1 MLEQSDWKTIL
12 LSYTTIFENCRFD
25 RLGSTGGSTFGIADF
40 KTDQHQMKNNSYR
53 SYGTYRHTL
62 SCDSSLIKINETNY
76 KEDHIINNFY
86 GVDSSTIIN
95 FNYPGIVLNKNYA
108 TNGNESSLEDL
119 FCEYGYA
126 YLNATNMQYKE
137 DNGLNLY
144 FDDDPSII
152 GAWEY
157 LPIGSTFREE
167 VLDENNTSIWVTKE
181 VEYDG
186 TYVPTSEEIISGKLY
201 LVIKSGSIEPKKIYL
216 NNKYIP
222 SLFLNDDK
230 FPNNENID
238 NEIYNIT
245 NKTSN
250 EDLYIINGQQPLKLC
265 DITLYERVPCTILW
279 DNYFV
284 FNNIQNFLKAL
295 KERISIDNDNKIK
308 FICYTWIV
316 YYVNNKP
323 VILVYD
329 KKNNDMEMAALPW
342 LNIVNDNV
350 IIPNPLNKNNTGPI
364 SIGTASSGS
373 IKVDIYLSVALVLE
387 NFTTETPEP
396 PEPPE
401 PPVEYTPVFLRKQ
414 EEPTVIEYTP
424 VFLRKQEE
432 STVIEYTPVFLRKQ
446 EDHNPDTYELNW
458 YKYQGEEEPSTP
470 DTYELN
476 WYKYE

>member
-1 MLEQSDWKTIL
+1 MIEQSDWKTIL

-40 KTDQHQMKNNSYR
+40 KTDQHQMKNKSYR

-76 KEDHIINNFY
+76 KEDYIINNFY
-86 GVDSSTIIN
+86 GAGKIN
-95 FNYPGIVLNKNYA
+95 FDYPGIVLNKNYA

-126 YLNATNMQYKE
+126 YLNAVDMQYKE

-230 FPNNENID
+230 FPNNDNVN

-250 EDLYIINGQQPLKLC
+250 EDLYIINEQQPLKLC

-284 FNNIQNFLKAL
+284 FNNIQNFLKTL
-295 KERISIDNDNKIK
+295 KERISINEIIEDKNIQ
-308 FICYTWIV
+308 FTCYTWIV
-316 YYVNNKP
+316 YYVNNKQ
-323 VILVYD
+323 VILVRKGDENGYE
-329 KKNNDMEMAALPW
+329 MEMQETP

-364 SIGTASSGS
+364 SIGTASQGT
-373 IKVDIYLSVALVLE
+373 IKVDIYLSLNIILKGY
-387 NFTTETPEP
+387 TTEKPIIPT
-396 PEPPE
+396 
-401 PPVEYTPVFLRKQ
+401 YTPVFVSK
-414 EEPTVIEYTP
+414 
-424 VFLRKQEE
+424 EE
-432 STVIEYTPVFLRKQ
+432 SPK
-446 EDHNPDTYELNW
+446 PDTYELNW
-458 YKYQGEEEPSTP
+458 YTYKEEEVPPTP

-476 WYKYE
+476 WQTYKE

>member
-40 KTDQHQMKNNSYR
+40 KTDQHQMKNKSYR

-76 KEDHIINNFY
+76 KEDYIINNFY
-86 GVDSSTIIN
+86 GVGEIN
-95 FNYPGIVLNKNYA
+95 FDYPGIVLNKNYA

-126 YLNATNMQYKE
+126 YLNAVDMQYKE

-230 FPNNENID
+230 FPNNGDVND
-238 NEIYNIT
+238 VNNEKYNIT

-250 EDLYIINGQQPLKLC
+250 EDLYIINEQQPLKLC

-284 FNNIQNFLKAL
+284 FNNIQNILNVLNTLKAS
-295 KERISIDNDNKIK
+295 ISITNDEIY
-308 FICYTWIV
+308 IRCYTWIV
-316 YYVNNKP
+316 YYVNNKQ
-323 VILVYD
+323 VILVRYSD
-329 KKNNDMEMAALPW
+329 AYGYEMEM
-342 LNIVNDNV
+342 
-350 IIPNPLNKNNTGPI
+350 
-364 SIGTASSGS
+364 
-373 IKVDIYLSVALVLE
+373 
-387 NFTTETPEP
+387 
-396 PEPPE
+396 
-401 PPVEYTPVFLRKQ
+401 
-414 EEPTVIEYTP
+414 
-424 VFLRKQEE
+424 
-432 STVIEYTPVFLRKQ
+432 
-446 EDHNPDTYELNW
+446 
-458 YKYQGEEEPSTP
+458 
-470 DTYELN
+470 
-476 WYKYE
+476 

>member
-40 KTDQHQMKNNSYR
+40 KTDQHQMKNKSYR

-76 KEDHIINNFY
+76 KEDYIINNFY
-86 GVDSSTIIN
+86 GAGKIN
-95 FNYPGIVLNKNYA
+95 FDYPGIVLNKNYA

-126 YLNATNMQYKE
+126 YLNAVDMQYKE

-230 FPNNENID
+230 FPNNGDVND
-238 NEIYNIT
+238 VNNEKYNIT

-250 EDLYIINGQQPLKLC
+250 EDLYIINEQQPLKLC

-284 FNNIQNFLKAL
+284 FNNIQNFLKTL
-295 KERISIDNDNKIK
+295 KERISINEIIEDKKIQ

-323 VILVYD
+323 VILVRKGDENGYE
-329 KKNNDMEMAALPW
+329 MEMQEKP

-350 IIPNPLNKNNTGPI
+350 IIPHPLNKNNTGPI
-364 SIGTASSGS
+364 SIGSASQGT
-373 IKVDIYLSVALVLE
+373 IKVDIYLSLDICI
-387 NFTTETPEP
+387 NGYTTEKPIIPEP
-396 PEPPE
+396 EPD
-401 PPVEYTPVFLRKQ
+401 YTPVFLSKN
-414 EEPTVIEYTP
+414 
-424 VFLRKQEE
+424 
-432 STVIEYTPVFLRKQ
+432 
-446 EDHNPDTYELNW
+446 EDPKPDTYELNW
-458 YKYQGEEEPSTP
+458 YTYKEVPPTP

-476 WYKYE
+476 WYKYKE

>member
-40 KTDQHQMKNNSYR
+40 KTDQHQMKNKSYR

-76 KEDHIINNFY
+76 KEDYIINNFY
-86 GVDSSTIIN
+86 GAGKIN
-95 FNYPGIVLNKNYA
+95 FDYPGIVLNKNYA

-126 YLNATNMQYKE
+126 YLNAIDMQYKE

-230 FPNNENID
+230 FPNND
-238 NEIYNIT
+238 NVDNKIYNIT

-250 EDLYIINGQQPLKLC
+250 EDLYIINEQQPLKLC

-284 FNNIQNFLKAL
+284 FNNIQNFLKTL
-295 KERISIDNDNKIK
+295 KERISINEIIK
-308 FICYTWIV
+308 
-316 YYVNNKP
+316 
-323 VILVYD
+323 D
-329 KKNNDMEMAALPW
+329 K
-342 LNIVNDNV
+342 NI
-350 IIPNPLNKNNTGPI
+350 
-364 SIGTASSGS
+364 
-373 IKVDIYLSVALVLE
+373 
-387 NFTTETPEP
+387 
-396 PEPPE
+396 
-401 PPVEYTPVFLRKQ
+401 
-414 EEPTVIEYTP
+414 
-424 VFLRKQEE
+424 
-432 STVIEYTPVFLRKQ
+432 
-446 EDHNPDTYELNW
+446 
-458 YKYQGEEEPSTP
+458 
-470 DTYELN
+470 
-476 WYKYE
+476 

>member
-25 RLGSTGGSTFGIADF
+25 RLGATGGSTFGIADF

-76 KEDHIINNFY
+76 KEDYIINNFY
-86 GVDSSTIIN
+86 GVGEIN
-95 FNYPGIVLNKNYA
+95 FDYPGIVLNKNYA

-126 YLNATNMQYKE
+126 YLNAIDMQYKE

-230 FPNNENID
+230 FPNNGDVND
-238 NEIYNIT
+238 VNNEKYNIT

-250 EDLYIINGQQPLKLC
+250 EDLYIINEQQPLKLC

-284 FNNIQNFLKAL
+284 FNNIQNILNVLNTLKAS
-295 KERISIDNDNKIK
+295 ISITNDEINLR
-308 FICYTWIV
+308 CYTRIV
-316 YYVNNKP
+316 LDVNNKKE
-323 VILVYD
+323 ILSYGGNSED
-329 KKNNDMEMAALPW
+329 EGLMEPARLIIA
-342 LNIVNDNV
+342 NDNV
-350 IIPNPLNKNNTGPI
+350 IIPQPLNKNNTGPI
-364 SIGTASSGS
+364 SIGSASQGT
-373 IKVDIYLSVALVLE
+373 IKVDIYLSLDI
-387 NFTTETPEP
+387 FIKGYTTEKPIIPEP
-396 PEPPE
+396 EP
-401 PPVEYTPVFLRKQ
+401 VYTPVFLSKDGD
-414 EEPTVIEYTP
+414 PKPDTYKLNWYT
-424 VFLRKQEE
+424 
-432 STVIEYTPVFLRKQ
+432 Y
-446 EDHNPDTYELNW
+446 DTYELNW
-458 YKYQGEEEPSTP
+458 YTYGE
-470 DTYELN
+470 
-476 WYKYE
+476 

>member
-76 KEDHIINNFY
+76 KEDYIINNFY
-86 GVDSSTIIN
+86 GYGEGVIN

-230 FPNNENID
+230 FPDNENID
-238 NEIYNIT
+238 NKIYNIT

-250 EDLYIINGQQPLKLC
+250 EDLYIINEQQPLKLC

-295 KERISIDNDNKIK
+295 KERISIDNDPKIS
-308 FICYTWIV
+308 FTCYTWIV

-323 VILVYD
+323 EILVRKGDNYGD
-329 KKNNDMEMAALPW
+329 DMKMASTW
-342 LNIVNDNV
+342 FNIVNDNV

-364 SIGTASSGS
+364 SIGSASQGT
-373 IKVDIYLSVALVLE
+373 IKVDIYLSLDIILYG
-387 NFTTETPEP
+387 FTTEKPIIPEP
-396 PEPPE
+396 EP
-401 PPVEYTPVFLRKQ
+401 EYTPVFLRK
-414 EEPTVIEYTP
+414 
-424 VFLRKQEE
+424 
-432 STVIEYTPVFLRKQ
+432 
-446 EDHNPDTYELNW
+446 DDTYELNW
-458 YKYQGEEEPSTP
+458 YKYKEEEPPTP

-476 WYKYE
+476 WYKYKE

>member
-40 KTDQHQMKNNSYR
+40 KADQHQMKNNSYR

-76 KEDHIINNFY
+76 KEDYIINNFY
-86 GVDSSTIIN
+86 GYGEGVIN

-119 FCEYGYA
+119 FCEYGYT
-126 YLNATNMQYKE
+126 YLNAIDMQYKE

-230 FPNNENID
+230 FPNNDNVN

-295 KERISIDNDNKIK
+295 KERISIDNDNNINSNNIT
-308 FICYTWIV
+308 FTCYTWIV

-323 VILVYD
+323 VILVRKGDNYGYE
-329 KKNNDMEMAALPW
+329 MEMYATW

-364 SIGTASSGS
+364 SIGSASQGT
-373 IKVDIYLSVALVLE
+373 IKVDIYLSLDIILYG
-387 NFTTETPEP
+387 FTTEKPIIPEP
-396 PEPPE
+396 EPG
-401 PPVEYTPVFLRKQ
+401 YTPVFLRK
-414 EEPTVIEYTP
+414 
-424 VFLRKQEE
+424 
-432 STVIEYTPVFLRKQ
+432 
-446 EDHNPDTYELNW
+446 DDTYELNW
-458 YKYQGEEEPSTP
+458 YKYVEEEPPTP

-476 WYKYE
+476 WYKYEE

>member
-40 KTDQHQMKNNSYR
+40 KADQHQMKNNSYR

-76 KEDHIINNFY
+76 KEDYIINNFY
-86 GVDSSTIIN
+86 GYGEGVIN

-119 FCEYGYA
+119 FCEYGYT
-126 YLNATNMQYKE
+126 YLNAIDMQYKE

-230 FPNNENID
+230 FPNNENIN

-284 FNNIQNFLKAL
+284 FNNIQIFLKAL

-373 IKVDIYLSVALVLE
+373 IKVDIYLSVALVLAG
-387 NFTTETPEP
+387 FTTEKPIIPEP
-396 PEPPE
+396 EPG
-401 PPVEYTPVFLRKQ
+401 YTPVFLRK
-414 EEPTVIEYTP
+414 
-424 VFLRKQEE
+424 
-432 STVIEYTPVFLRKQ
+432 
-446 EDHNPDTYELNW
+446 DDTYELNW
-458 YKYQGEEEPSTP
+458 YKYVEEEPPTP

-476 WYKYE
+476 WYKYEE

>member
-40 KTDQHQMKNNSYR
+40 KTDQHQMKNKSYR

-76 KEDHIINNFY
+76 KEDYIINNFY
-86 GVDSSTIIN
+86 GVDTSFIN
-95 FNYPGIVLNKNYA
+95 FDYPGIVLNKNYA

-119 FCEYGYA
+119 FCEYGYT

-201 LVIKSGSIEPKKIYL
+201 LVIRSGSIEPKKIYL

-230 FPNNENID
+230 FPNNDNVN

-250 EDLYIINGQQPLKLC
+250 EDLYIINEQQPLKLC

-295 KERISIDNDNKIK
+295 KERISIDNDNNIK

-316 YYVNNKP
+316 YYVNNEK
-323 VILVYD
+323 
-329 KKNNDMEMAALPW
+329 EMLSYGKDTDVMTATRLD
-342 LNIVNDNV
+342 IVNDNV

-364 SIGTASSGS
+364 SIGTASQGT
-373 IKVDIYLSVALVLE
+373 IKVDIYLSLDIILE
-387 NFTTETPEP
+387 GYTTEKPIIPEP
-396 PEPPE
+396 EP
-401 PPVEYTPVFLRKQ
+401 EYTPVFLRK
-414 EEPTVIEYTP
+414 EE
-424 VFLRKQEE
+424 
-432 STVIEYTPVFLRKQ
+432 
-446 EDHNPDTYELNW
+446 D
-458 YKYQGEEEPSTP
+458 STP

-476 WYKYE
+476 WYKYVEKPPTPDTYELNWYTYKE

>member
-40 KTDQHQMKNNSYR
+40 KADQHQMKNNSYR

-126 YLNATNMQYKE
+126 YLNAIDMQYKE

-230 FPNNENID
+230 FPNNGDVND
-238 NEIYNIT
+238 VNNEKYNIT

-250 EDLYIINGQQPLKLC
+250 EDLYIINEQQPLKLC

-284 FNNIQNFLKAL
+284 FNNIQNILNVLNTLKAS
-295 KERISIDNDNKIK
+295 ISITNDEIY
-308 FICYTWIV
+308 IRCYTRIV
-316 YYVNNKP
+316 LDVNNKKE
-323 VILVYD
+323 ILSYGGKSED
-329 KKNNDMEMAALPW
+329 DGLMAPKPLIIA
-342 LNIVNDNV
+342 NDNV
-350 IIPNPLNKNNTGPI
+350 IIPHPLNKNNTGPI
-364 SIGTASSGS
+364 SIGSASQGT
-373 IKVDIYLSVALVLE
+373 IKVDIYLSLDI
-387 NFTTETPEP
+387 FIKGYTTEKPIIPEP
-396 PEPPE
+396 EPD
-401 PPVEYTPVFLRKQ
+401 YTPVFLSKD
-414 EEPTVIEYTP
+414 
-424 VFLRKQEE
+424 
-432 STVIEYTPVFLRKQ
+432 
-446 EDHNPDTYELNW
+446 EDPKPDTYKLNW
-458 YKYQGEEEPSTP
+458 YTY
-470 DTYELN
+470 DTYKLK
-476 WYKYE
+476 WYTYEE

>member
-40 KTDQHQMKNNSYR
+40 KTDQHQMKNKSYR

-76 KEDHIINNFY
+76 KEDYIINNFY
-86 GVDSSTIIN
+86 GAGKIN
-95 FNYPGIVLNKNYA
+95 FDYPGIVLNKNYA

-201 LVIKSGSIEPKKIYL
+201 LVIRSGSIEPKKIYL

-230 FPNNENID
+230 FPNNGDVND
-238 NEIYNIT
+238 VNNEKYNIT

-250 EDLYIINGQQPLKLC
+250 EDLYIINEQQPLKLC

-279 DNYFV
+279 NNYFV
-284 FNNIQNFLKAL
+284 FNNIQNFLKTL
-295 KERISIDNDNKIK
+295 KERIPITNNNIT
-308 FICYTWIV
+308 FTCYTWIV
-316 YYVNNKP
+316 YYVNNKQ
-323 VILVYD
+323 VILVRYSD
-329 KKNNDMEMAALPW
+329 YYGYEMEMQEKPLK
-342 LNIVNDNV
+342 IVNDNV
-350 IIPNPLNKNNTGPI
+350 IIPNPLNKNSTGPI
-364 SIGTASSGS
+364 SIGSASQGT
-373 IKVDIYLSVALVLE
+373 IKVDIYLSLDIILE
-387 NFTTETPEP
+387 GYTTEKPIIPT
-396 PEPPE
+396 
-401 PPVEYTPVFLRKQ
+401 YTPVFLIKD
-414 EEPTVIEYTP
+414 
-424 VFLRKQEE
+424 
-432 STVIEYTPVFLRKQ
+432 
-446 EDHNPDTYELNW
+446 EDPKPDTYKLNW
-458 YKYQGEEEPSTP
+458 YKYVEEPPTP

>member
-40 KTDQHQMKNNSYR
+40 KTDQHQMKNKSYR

-76 KEDHIINNFY
+76 KEDYIINNFY
-86 GVDSSTIIN
+86 GAGKIN
-95 FNYPGIVLNKNYA
+95 FDYPGIVLNKNYA

-126 YLNATNMQYKE
+126 YLNAVDMQYKE

-230 FPNNENID
+230 FPNNDDVD
-238 NEIYNIT
+238 NKIYNIT

-250 EDLYIINGQQPLKLC
+250 EDLYIINEQQPLKLC

-284 FNNIQNFLKAL
+284 CNNIQNILNALNTLKKHLSLADYDIGL
-295 KERISIDNDNKIK
+295 T
-308 FICYTWIV
+308 CYAWIV
-316 YYVNNKP
+316 YYVNNKKEIFVGNESEGLMVP
-323 VILVYD
+323 
-329 KKNNDMEMAALPW
+329 AW

-350 IIPNPLNKNNTGPI
+350 IIPNPLNKNSTGPI
-364 SIGTASSGS
+364 SIGSASQGT
-373 IKVDIYLSVALVLE
+373 IKVDIYLSVDI
-387 NFTTETPEP
+387 FIKGYTTEKPIIPT
-396 PEPPE
+396 
-401 PPVEYTPVFLRKQ
+401 YTPVFLIK
-414 EEPTVIEYTP
+414 V
-424 VFLRKQEE
+424 
-432 STVIEYTPVFLRKQ
+432 
-446 EDHNPDTYELNW
+446 EDPKPDTYELNW
-458 YKYQGEEEPSTP
+458 YKYVEEEPPTP
-470 DTYELN
+470 DTYKLN
-476 WYKYE
+476 WYKYEE

>member
-76 KEDHIINNFY
+76 KEDYIINNFY
-86 GVDSSTIIN
+86 GAGKIN
-95 FNYPGIVLNKNYA
+95 FDYPGIVLNKNYA

-126 YLNATNMQYKE
+126 YLNAVDMQYKE
-137 DNGLNLY
+137 DNGRNLY

-238 NEIYNIT
+238 IDNEIYNIT

-295 KERISIDNDNKIK
+295 KERISIDNDNNIK

-323 VILVYD
+323 EILVYD
-329 KKNNDMEMAALPW
+329 EKNNDMEMYATW

-350 IIPNPLNKNNTGPI
+350 IIPNPLNKNNTSPI

-387 NFTTETPEP
+387 GFTTEAPEKP
-396 PEPPE
+396 IIPEPEPPE
-401 PPVEYTPVFLRKQ
+401 PPVVIEYTPVFLRKQ

-424 VFLRKQEE
+424 VFLRKEV
-432 STVIEYTPVFLRKQ
+432 SK
-446 EDHNPDTYELNW
+446 
-458 YKYQGEEEPSTP
+458 P

>member
-86 GVDSSTIIN
+86 GVDSSTIN

-119 FCEYGYA
+119 FCEYGYS
-126 YLNATNMQYKE
+126 YLNAIDMKYKE

-230 FPNNENID
+230 FPNNENIN

-284 FNNIQNFLKAL
+284 FNNMQNILNVLNTLKAS
-295 KERISIDNDNKIK
+295 ISITNEEI
-308 FICYTWIV
+308 FLRCYTRIV
-316 YYVNNKP
+316 YYVNNKQ
-323 VILVYD
+323 VILSYGG
-329 KKNNDMEMAALPW
+329 NEGLMEPERLI
-342 LNIVNDNV
+342 IVNDNI
-350 IIPNPLNKNNTGPI
+350 IIPHPLNKNNTGPI
-364 SIGTASSGS
+364 SIGSASQGN
-373 IKVDIYLSVALVLE
+373 IKVDIYLSVDIYIKGY
-387 NFTTETPEP
+387 TTEKPIIPEP
-396 PEPPE
+396 EPEYT
-401 PPVEYTPVFLRKQ
+401 YTPVFLRK
-414 EEPTVIEYTP
+414 VD
-424 VFLRKQEE
+424 K
-432 STVIEYTPVFLRKQ
+432 
-446 EDHNPDTYELNW
+446 YELNW
-458 YKYQGEEEPSTP
+458 YTYVEEPPTP

-476 WYKYE
+476 WYTYKE

>member
-40 KTDQHQMKNNSYR
+40 KTDQHQMKNKSYR

-86 GVDSSTIIN
+86 GVDSSTIN

-126 YLNATNMQYKE
+126 YLNAIDMQYKE

-238 NEIYNIT
+238 NKIYNIT

-250 EDLYIINGQQPLKLC
+250 EDLYIINEQQPLKLC

-295 KERISIDNDNKIK
+295 KERISINDDNKIK
-308 FICYTWIV
+308 FICYAWIV
-316 YYVNNKP
+316 YYVNNEKEMLSYGKDTD
-323 VILVYD
+323 V
-329 KKNNDMEMAALPW
+329 MAATQLD
-342 LNIVNDNV
+342 IVNDNV
-350 IIPNPLNKNNTGPI
+350 IIPNPLNKNSTGPI
-364 SIGTASSGS
+364 SIGSASQGT
-373 IKVDIYLSVALVLE
+373 IKVDIYLSLDIILAG
-387 NFTTETPEP
+387 FTTEKPIIPEP
-396 PEPPE
+396 EYT
-401 PPVEYTPVFLRKQ
+401 YTPVFLKKD
-414 EEPTVIEYTP
+414 EY
-424 VFLRKQEE
+424 K
-432 STVIEYTPVFLRKQ
+432 
-446 EDHNPDTYELNW
+446 LNW
-458 YKYQGEEEPSTP
+458 YTYEEEPPTP

-476 WYKYE
+476 WYTYEE

>member
-76 KEDHIINNFY
+76 KEDYIINNFY
-86 GVDSSTIIN
+86 GAGKIN
-95 FNYPGIVLNKNYA
+95 FDYPGIVLNKNYA

-126 YLNATNMQYKE
+126 YLNAIDMQYKE

-230 FPNNENID
+230 FPNNGDVND
-238 NEIYNIT
+238 VNNEKYNIT

-250 EDLYIINGQQPLKLC
+250 EDLYIINEQQPLKLC

-284 FNNIQNFLKAL
+284 FNNIQNILNVLNTLKAS
-295 KERISIDNDNKIK
+295 ISITNDEIYI
-308 FICYTWIV
+308 ICYTRIV
-316 YYVNNKP
+316 LDVNNKKE
-323 VILVYD
+323 ILSYGFKD
-329 KKNNDMEMAALPW
+329 DRLMTPAPLIIA
-342 LNIVNDNV
+342 NDNV
-350 IIPNPLNKNNTGPI
+350 IIPHPLNKNNTGPI
-364 SIGTASSGS
+364 SIGSASQGT
-373 IKVDIYLSVALVLE
+373 IKVDIYLSLDIILYGY
-387 NFTTETPEP
+387 TTEKPIIPEP
-396 PEPPE
+396 EP
-401 PPVEYTPVFLRKQ
+401 EYTPVFLSKD
-414 EEPTVIEYTP
+414 
-424 VFLRKQEE
+424 
-432 STVIEYTPVFLRKQ
+432 
-446 EDHNPDTYELNW
+446 EDPKPDTYKLNW
-458 YKYQGEEEPSTP
+458 YTYGEDPKP
-470 DTYELN
+470 DTYKLN
-476 WYKYE
+476 

>member
-40 KTDQHQMKNNSYR
+40 KTDQHQMKNKSYR

-76 KEDHIINNFY
+76 KEDYIINNFY
-86 GVDSSTIIN
+86 GVGEIN
-95 FNYPGIVLNKNYA
+95 FDYPGIVLNKNYA

-126 YLNATNMQYKE
+126 YLNAVDMQYKE

-230 FPNNENID
+230 FPNNGDVNDVNNEN
-238 NEIYNIT
+238 YNIT

-250 EDLYIINGQQPLKLC
+250 EDLYIINEQQPLKLC

-284 FNNIQNFLKAL
+284 FNNIQNFLKTL
-295 KERISIDNDNKIK
+295 KERISITDNRIQ
-308 FICYTWIV
+308 FRCYTWIV
-316 YYVNNKP
+316 YYVNNKKE
-323 VILVYD
+323 ILVSNYYSD
-329 KKNNDMEMAALPW
+329 SQMFPTDPI
-342 LNIVNDNV
+342 NIVNDNV
-350 IIPNPLNKNNTGPI
+350 IIPNPLNKNNTPPI
-364 SIGTASSGS
+364 SIGIASQGS
-373 IKVDIYLSVALVLE
+373 IKVDIYLSVSLILKD
-387 NFTTETPEP
+387 FTTEKPIIPEP
-396 PEPPE
+396 EPD
-401 PPVEYTPVFLRKQ
+401 YTPVFLRK
-414 EEPTVIEYTP
+414 EED
-424 VFLRKQEE
+424 
-432 STVIEYTPVFLRKQ
+432 ST
-446 EDHNPDTYELNW
+446 PDTYELNW
-458 YKYQGEEEPSTP
+458 YTYKEDPSTP

-476 WYKYE
+476 WYTYE

>member
-40 KTDQHQMKNNSYR
+40 KADQHQMKNNSYR

-76 KEDHIINNFY
+76 KEDYIINNFY
-86 GVDSSTIIN
+86 GVGEIN
-95 FNYPGIVLNKNYA
+95 FDYPGIVLNKNYA

-126 YLNATNMQYKE
+126 YLNAVDMQYKE

-230 FPNNENID
+230 FPNND
-238 NEIYNIT
+238 NVDNKIYNIT

-250 EDLYIINGQQPLKLC
+250 EDLYIINEQQPLKLC

-284 FNNIQNFLKAL
+284 FNNIQNFLKTL
-295 KERISIDNDNKIK
+295 KERISITDNRIQ
-308 FICYTWIV
+308 FRCYTWILLD
-316 YYVNNKP
+316 VNNKKE
-323 VILVYD
+323 ILVSNYYSD
-329 KKNNDMEMAALPW
+329 SQMFPTDPI
-342 LNIVNDNV
+342 NIVNDNV
-350 IIPNPLNKNNTGPI
+350 IIPNPLNKNNTPPI
-364 SIGTASSGS
+364 SIGTASQGS
-373 IKVDIYLSVALVLE
+373 IKVDIYLSVSLILKD
-387 NFTTETPEP
+387 FTTEAPIIPEP
-396 PEPPE
+396 EPD
-401 PPVEYTPVFLRKQ
+401 YTPVFLSKDGD
-414 EEPTVIEYTP
+414 P
-424 VFLRKQEE
+424 K
-432 STVIEYTPVFLRKQ
+432 
-446 EDHNPDTYELNW
+446 PDTYELNW
-458 YKYQGEEEPSTP
+458 YTYEEEPSTS

-476 WYKYE
+476 WYTYKE

>member
-86 GVDSSTIIN
+86 GVDSSTIN

-119 FCEYGYA
+119 FCEYGYS
-126 YLNATNMQYKE
+126 YLNAIDMKYKE

-230 FPNNENID
+230 FPNNENIN

-284 FNNIQNFLKAL
+284 FNNMQNILNVLNTLKAS
-295 KERISIDNDNKIK
+295 ISITNDEI
-308 FICYTWIV
+308 FLRCYTRIV
-316 YYVNNKP
+316 YYVNNKQ
-323 VILVYD
+323 VILSYGG
-329 KKNNDMEMAALPW
+329 NEGLMEPGRFI
-342 LNIVNDNV
+342 IVNDNI
-350 IIPNPLNKNNTGPI
+350 IIPHPLNKNNTGPI
-364 SIGTASSGS
+364 SIGSASQGN
-373 IKVDIYLSVALVLE
+373 IKVDIYLSVDIYIKGY
-387 NFTTETPEP
+387 TTEKPIIPEP
-396 PEPPE
+396 EPEYT
-401 PPVEYTPVFLRKQ
+401 YTPVFLRK
-414 EEPTVIEYTP
+414 VD
-424 VFLRKQEE
+424 K
-432 STVIEYTPVFLRKQ
+432 
-446 EDHNPDTYELNW
+446 YELNW
-458 YKYQGEEEPSTP
+458 YTYVEEPPTP

-476 WYKYE
+476 WYTYEE

>member
-40 KTDQHQMKNNSYR
+40 KTDQHQMKNKSYR

-76 KEDHIINNFY
+76 KEDYIINNFY
-86 GVDSSTIIN
+86 GVDTSFIN
-95 FNYPGIVLNKNYA
+95 FYYPGIVLNKNYA

-126 YLNATNMQYKE
+126 YLNAVDMQYKE

-238 NEIYNIT
+238 NKIYNIT

-250 EDLYIINGQQPLKLC
+250 EDLYIINEQQPLKLC

-284 FNNIQNFLKAL
+284 FNNIQNFLKTL
-295 KERISIDNDNKIK
+295 KERIPITDKDYNININLR
-308 FICYTWIV
+308 CYTWLV

-323 VILVYD
+323 EILVYGKHND
-329 KKNNDMEMAALPW
+329 KEMYATW

-350 IIPNPLNKNNTGPI
+350 IIPNPLNKNNTPPI

-373 IKVDIYLSVALVLE
+373 IKVDIYLSLDIILQG
-387 NFTTETPEP
+387 FTTEKPIIPT
-396 PEPPE
+396 
-401 PPVEYTPVFLRKQ
+401 YTPVFLKKDGD
-414 EEPTVIEYTP
+414 P
-424 VFLRKQEE
+424 K
-432 STVIEYTPVFLRKQ
+432 
-446 EDHNPDTYELNW
+446 PDTYELNW
-458 YKYQGEEEPSTP
+458 YKYVEKPPTP
-470 DTYELN
+470 DTYKLN
-476 WYKYE
+476 WYTYEE

>member
-95 FNYPGIVLNKNYA
+95 FNYPGIILNKNYA

-230 FPNNENID
+230 FPNNENIN

-295 KERISIDNDNKIK
+295 KERISINDDNNIK
-308 FICYTWIV
+308 LNCYTWIV
-316 YYVNNKP
+316 YYVNNKQ
-323 VILVYD
+323 VILAYD
-329 KKNNDMEMAALPW
+329 KNDKNDNDMKMTSTS

-350 IIPNPLNKNNTGPI
+350 IIPHPLNKNNTAPI
-364 SIGTASSGS
+364 SIGTASQGN
-373 IKVDIYLSVALVLE
+373 IKVDIYLSVALILE
-387 NFTTETPEP
+387 NFTTEKPIIPEP
-396 PEPPE
+396 EP
-401 PPVEYTPVFLRKQ
+401 EYTPVFLRK
-414 EEPTVIEYTP
+414 
-424 VFLRKQEE
+424 K
-432 STVIEYTPVFLRKQ
+432 
-446 EDHNPDTYELNW
+446 ED
-458 YKYQGEEEPSTP
+458 STP

-476 WYKYE
+476 WYTYEEEPPTPDTYKLNWYTYEE

>member
-40 KTDQHQMKNNSYR
+40 KADQHQMKNNSYR

-76 KEDHIINNFY
+76 KEDYIINNFY
-86 GVDSSTIIN
+86 GAGKIN
-95 FNYPGIVLNKNYA
+95 FDYPGIVLNKNYA

-126 YLNATNMQYKE
+126 YLNAVDMQYKE

-230 FPNNENID
+230 FPNNGDVND
-238 NEIYNIT
+238 VNNEKYNIT

-250 EDLYIINGQQPLKLC
+250 EDLYIINEQQPLKLC

-284 FNNIQNFLKAL
+284 FNNIQNILNVLNTLKAS
-295 KERISIDNDNKIK
+295 ISITNDEIY
-308 FICYTWIV
+308 IRCYTWIV
-316 YYVNNKP
+316 YYVNNKQ
-323 VILVYD
+323 VILVRYGD
-329 KKNNDMEMAALPW
+329 AYGYEMEM
-342 LNIVNDNV
+342 
-350 IIPNPLNKNNTGPI
+350 
-364 SIGTASSGS
+364 
-373 IKVDIYLSVALVLE
+373 
-387 NFTTETPEP
+387 
-396 PEPPE
+396 
-401 PPVEYTPVFLRKQ
+401 
-414 EEPTVIEYTP
+414 
-424 VFLRKQEE
+424 
-432 STVIEYTPVFLRKQ
+432 
-446 EDHNPDTYELNW
+446 
-458 YKYQGEEEPSTP
+458 
-470 DTYELN
+470 
-476 WYKYE
+476 

>member
-126 YLNATNMQYKE
+126 YLNAIDMQYKE

-230 FPNNENID
+230 FPNNGDVND
-238 NEIYNIT
+238 VNNEKYNIT

-250 EDLYIINGQQPLKLC
+250 EDLYIINEQQPLKLC

-284 FNNIQNFLKAL
+284 FNNIQNILNVLNTLKAS
-295 KERISIDNDNKIK
+295 ISITNDEIY
-308 FICYTWIV
+308 IRCYTRIV
-316 YYVNNKP
+316 LDVNNKKE
-323 VILVYD
+323 ILSYGGKSED
-329 KKNNDMEMAALPW
+329 DGLMAPKPLIIA
-342 LNIVNDNV
+342 NDNV
-350 IIPNPLNKNNTGPI
+350 IIPHPLNKNNTGPI
-364 SIGTASSGS
+364 SIGSASQGT
-373 IKVDIYLSVALVLE
+373 IKVDIYLSLDI
-387 NFTTETPEP
+387 FIKGYTTEKPIIPEP
-396 PEPPE
+396 EP
-401 PPVEYTPVFLRKQ
+401 EYTPVFLSKD
-414 EEPTVIEYTP
+414 
-424 VFLRKQEE
+424 
-432 STVIEYTPVFLRKQ
+432 
-446 EDHNPDTYELNW
+446 EDPKPDTYKLNW
-458 YKYQGEEEPSTP
+458 YTY
-470 DTYELN
+470 DTYKLK
-476 WYKYE
+476 WYTYEE

>member
-40 KTDQHQMKNNSYR
+40 KADQHQMKNNSYR

-76 KEDHIINNFY
+76 KEDYIINNFY
-86 GVDSSTIIN
+86 GAGKIN
-95 FNYPGIVLNKNYA
+95 FDYPGIVLNKNYA

-126 YLNATNMQYKE
+126 YLNAVDMQYKE

-201 LVIKSGSIEPKKIYL
+201 LVIKSGSIELKKIYL

-230 FPNNENID
+230 FPNNGDVND
-238 NEIYNIT
+238 VNNEKYNIT

-250 EDLYIINGQQPLKLC
+250 EDLYIINEQQPLKLC

-284 FNNIQNFLKAL
+284 FNNIQNILNVLNTLKAS
-295 KERISIDNDNKIK
+295 ISITNDEIY
-308 FICYTWIV
+308 IRCYTWIV
-316 YYVNNKP
+316 YYVNNKQ
-323 VILVYD
+323 VILVRYGD
-329 KKNNDMEMAALPW
+329 AYGYEMEMQVTPLK
-342 LNIVNDNV
+342 IVNDNV
-350 IIPNPLNKNNTGPI
+350 IIPNPLNKNSTGPI
-364 SIGTASSGS
+364 SIGSASQGT
-373 IKVDIYLSVALVLE
+373 IKVDIYLSLDI
-387 NFTTETPEP
+387 FIKGYTTEKPIIPEP
-396 PEPPE
+396 EPK
-401 PPVEYTPVFLRKQ
+401 YTPVFLSK
-414 EEPTVIEYTP
+414 EE
-424 VFLRKQEE
+424 
-432 STVIEYTPVFLRKQ
+432 
-446 EDHNPDTYELNW
+446 D
-458 YKYQGEEEPSTP
+458 STP

-476 WYKYE
+476 WYTYGEDPKPDTYKLNWYTYGEDPKPDTYKLN

>member
-40 KTDQHQMKNNSYR
+40 KADQHQMKNNSYR

-76 KEDHIINNFY
+76 KEDYIINNFY
-86 GVDSSTIIN
+86 GVDTSFIN
-95 FNYPGIVLNKNYA
+95 FDYPGIVLNKNYA

-126 YLNATNMQYKE
+126 YLNAVDMQYKE

-230 FPNNENID
+230 FPNND
-238 NEIYNIT
+238 NVDNKIYNIT

-250 EDLYIINGQQPLKLC
+250 EDLYIINEQQPLKLC

-295 KERISIDNDNKIK
+295 NTLKASISIADNKIK
-308 FICYTWIV
+308 FTCYTWIV

-323 VILVYD
+323 EILVYD
-329 KKNNDMEMAALPW
+329 EKNNDMKMASAW
-342 LNIVNDNV
+342 LIITNDNV
-350 IIPNPLNKNNTGPI
+350 IIPYPLNKNNTPPI
-364 SIGTASSGS
+364 SIGTASQGT
-373 IKVDIYLSVALVLE
+373 IKVDIYLSLDIILE
-387 NFTTETPEP
+387 GYTTEKPIIPEP
-396 PEPPE
+396 EP
-401 PPVEYTPVFLRKQ
+401 EYTPVFLRK
-414 EEPTVIEYTP
+414 EE
-424 VFLRKQEE
+424 
-432 STVIEYTPVFLRKQ
+432 
-446 EDHNPDTYELNW
+446 D
-458 YKYQGEEEPSTP
+458 STP

-476 WYKYE
+476 WYKYDTYELNWYKYKE

>member
-25 RLGSTGGSTFGIADF
+25 RLGATGGSTFGIADF
-40 KTDQHQMKNNSYR
+40 KTDQHQMKNKSYR

-76 KEDHIINNFY
+76 KEDYIINNFY
-86 GVDSSTIIN
+86 GVNTSFIN
-95 FNYPGIVLNKNYA
+95 FDYPGIVLNKNYA

-126 YLNATNMQYKE
+126 YLNAIDMQYKE

-238 NEIYNIT
+238 NKIYNIT

-250 EDLYIINGQQPLKLC
+250 EGLYIINEQQPLKLC

-295 KERISIDNDNKIK
+295 KERIPITDDRIQ
-308 FICYTWIV
+308 FRCYTWIV

-323 VILVYD
+323 GILVYGKHND
-329 KKNNDMEMAALPW
+329 KEMYATW

-350 IIPNPLNKNNTGPI
+350 IIPNPLNKNNTPPI

-373 IKVDIYLSVALVLE
+373 IKVDIYLSLDIILYG
-387 NFTTETPEP
+387 FTTEKPIIPT
-396 PEPPE
+396 
-401 PPVEYTPVFLRKQ
+401 YTPVFLSK
-414 EEPTVIEYTP
+414 
-424 VFLRKQEE
+424 EE
-432 STVIEYTPVFLRKQ
+432 SPK
-446 EDHNPDTYELNW
+446 PDTYELNW
-458 YKYQGEEEPSTP
+458 YIYV
-470 DTYELN
+470 
-476 WYKYE
+476 

>member
-76 KEDHIINNFY
+76 KEDYIINNFY
-86 GVDSSTIIN
+86 GAGKIN
-95 FNYPGIVLNKNYA
+95 FDYPGIVLNKNYA

-126 YLNATNMQYKE
+126 YLNAIDMQYKE

-230 FPNNENID
+230 FPNNDNVN

-284 FNNIQNFLKAL
+284 FNNIQNILNVLNTLKTS
-295 KERISIDNDNKIK
+295 ISITNDEIYLR
-308 FICYTWIV
+308 CYTRIV
-316 YYVNNKP
+316 LDVNNKKE
-323 VILVYD
+323 ILSYGGNSED
-329 KKNNDMEMAALPW
+329 DGLMTPARLIIA
-342 LNIVNDNV
+342 NDNV
-350 IIPNPLNKNNTGPI
+350 IIPHPLNKNNTGPI
-364 SIGTASSGS
+364 SIGSASQGT
-373 IKVDIYLSVALVLE
+373 IKVDIYLSVDICI
-387 NFTTETPEP
+387 NGFTTEKPIIPEP
-396 PEPPE
+396 EPEYT
-401 PPVEYTPVFLRKQ
+401 YTPVFLSKD
-414 EEPTVIEYTP
+414 EY
-424 VFLRKQEE
+424 K
-432 STVIEYTPVFLRKQ
+432 
-446 EDHNPDTYELNW
+446 LNW
-458 YKYQGEEEPSTP
+458 YKYVEEPPTP

-476 WYKYE
+476 WYKYEE

>member
-186 TYVPTSEEIISGKLY
+186 TYVPTSEKIISGKLY

-295 KERISIDNDNKIK
+295 KERISIDNDNNIK

-323 VILVYD
+323 EILVYD
-329 KKNNDMEMAALPW
+329 KKNNDMEMYATW

-387 NFTTETPEP
+387 GFTTEKPIIPEPPGPEP

-401 PPVEYTPVFLRKQ
+401 PPIEYTPVFLRKQ

-424 VFLRKQEE
+424 VFLRKQEP
-432 STVIEYTPVFLRKQ
+432 TVEYTPVFLRKQ
-446 EDHNPDTYELNW
+446 EEHNPDTYELNW
-458 YKYQGEEEPSTP
+458 YKYE
-470 DTYELN
+470 
-476 WYKYE
+476 

>member
-230 FPNNENID
+230 FPNNENIG

-250 EDLYIINGQQPLKLC
+250 EDLYIINEQQPLKLC

-295 KERISIDNDNKIK
+295 KERISIDNNRIQ
-308 FICYTWIV
+308 FRCYTWIA
-316 YYVNNKP
+316 YYVNNKQ
-323 VILVYD
+323 VILASNYD
-329 KKNNDMEMAALPW
+329 SDSQMFPTDPI
-342 LNIVNDNV
+342 NIVNDNV
-350 IIPNPLNKNNTGPI
+350 IIPHPLNKNNTAPI
-364 SIGTASSGS
+364 SIGTATQGN
-373 IKVDIYLSVALVLE
+373 IKVDIYLSVALVLAG
-387 NFTTETPEP
+387 FTTEKPIIPEP
-396 PEPPE
+396 EYT
-401 PPVEYTPVFLRKQ
+401 YTPVFLRKDDKYELNWYTY
-414 EEPTVIEYTP
+414 EEDPPT
-424 VFLRKQEE
+424 
-432 STVIEYTPVFLRKQ
+432 
-446 EDHNPDTYELNW
+446 PDTYELNW
-458 YKYQGEEEPSTP
+458 YKYQ
-470 DTYELN
+470 
-476 WYKYE
+476 

>member
-76 KEDHIINNFY
+76 KEDYIINNFY
-86 GVDSSTIIN
+86 GVDSSNIIN

-167 VLDENNTSIWVTKE
+167 ILDENNTSIWVTKE

-230 FPNNENID
+230 FPNNGDVND
-238 NEIYNIT
+238 VNNEIYNIT

-250 EDLYIINGQQPLKLC
+250 EDLYIINEQQPLKLC

-284 FNNIQNFLKAL
+284 FNNIQNFLKTL
-295 KERISIDNDNKIK
+295 KERISITNNNIT
-308 FICYTWIV
+308 FTCYTWIV
-316 YYVNNKP
+316 YYVNNKQ
-323 VILVYD
+323 VILSYGGYE
-329 KKNNDMEMAALPW
+329 MEMYATY

-350 IIPNPLNKNNTGPI
+350 IIPNPLNKNSTGPI
-364 SIGTASSGS
+364 SIGSASQGT
-373 IKVDIYLSVALVLE
+373 IKVDIYLSVDIILE
-387 NFTTETPEP
+387 GYTTEAPIIPEP
-396 PEPPE
+396 EPD
-401 PPVEYTPVFLRKQ
+401 YTPVFLSK
-414 EEPTVIEYTP
+414 
-424 VFLRKQEE
+424 
-432 STVIEYTPVFLRKQ
+432 
-446 EDHNPDTYELNW
+446 DDTYELNW
-458 YKYQGEEEPSTP
+458 YTYVGEEQEPSTP
-470 DTYELN
+470 DTYKLN
-476 WYKYE
+476 WYTYE

>member
-40 KTDQHQMKNNSYR
+40 KTDQHQMKNKSYR

-76 KEDHIINNFY
+76 KEDYIINNFY
-86 GVDSSTIIN
+86 GVGEIN
-95 FNYPGIVLNKNYA
+95 FDYPGIVLNKNYA

-126 YLNATNMQYKE
+126 YLNAIDMQYKE

-230 FPNNENID
+230 FPNND
-238 NEIYNIT
+238 NVDNKIYNIT

-250 EDLYIINGQQPLKLC
+250 EDLYIINEQQPLKLC

-284 FNNIQNFLKAL
+284 FNNIQNFLKTL
-295 KERISIDNDNKIK
+295 KERISITDNRIQ
-308 FICYTWIV
+308 FRCYTWILLD
-316 YYVNNKP
+316 VNNKKE
-323 VILVYD
+323 ILVSNYYSD
-329 KKNNDMEMAALPW
+329 SQMFPTDPI
-342 LNIVNDNV
+342 NIVNDNV
-350 IIPNPLNKNNTGPI
+350 IIPNPLNKNNTPPI
-364 SIGTASSGS
+364 SIGTASQGS
-373 IKVDIYLSVALVLE
+373 IKVDIYLSVSLILKD
-387 NFTTETPEP
+387 FTTEAPIIPEP
-396 PEPPE
+396 EPD
-401 PPVEYTPVFLRKQ
+401 YTPVFLSKDGD
-414 EEPTVIEYTP
+414 P
-424 VFLRKQEE
+424 K
-432 STVIEYTPVFLRKQ
+432 
-446 EDHNPDTYELNW
+446 PDTYELNW
-458 YKYQGEEEPSTP
+458 YTYEEEPSTS

-476 WYKYE
+476 WYTYKE